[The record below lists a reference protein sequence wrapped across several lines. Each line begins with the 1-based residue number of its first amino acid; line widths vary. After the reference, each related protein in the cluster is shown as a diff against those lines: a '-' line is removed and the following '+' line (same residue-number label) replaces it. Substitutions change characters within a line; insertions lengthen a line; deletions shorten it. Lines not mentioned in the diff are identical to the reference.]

1 MSKIPFD
8 LTKIKGVA
16 FDVDGVL
23 SPSVIPLGTDG
34 IPRRMANIKDGYAL
48 QLAVRCG
55 LKIAIISGAVADGLT
70 ERFAHLGITDVFLGA
85 GMRREVFERWMEHNG
100 LSPAETAFVGDD
112 IPDSECMRIAALG
125 VAPADAAPDIIGI
138 AGYVSPANGGY
149 GVARDLLEEILRAK
163 GQWPSTDKAN
173 GW

>member
-8 LTKIKGVA
+8 LMCIRGVA

-23 SPSVIPLGTDG
+23 SPSVIPMGADG
-34 IPRRMANIKDGYAL
+34 IPRRMANIKDGYAM

-55 LKIAIISGAVADGLT
+55 LKIAIISGAVADGIT

-85 GMRREVFERWMEHNG
+85 GMKRGVFERWMEQNG
-100 LSPAETAFVGDD
+100 LTPAETAFVGDD
-112 IPDSECMRIAALG
+112 IPDSECIRMAALG
-125 VAPADAAPDIIGI
+125 VAPADASPDII
-138 AGYVSPANGGY
+138 ALADYVSPVNGGY

-163 GQWPSTDKAN
+163 GLWPSTDKAN